1 MAKPASKPVKK
12 GGFPF
17 GLKARGKG
25 KAPAKA
31 AGKSAMAP
39 PFVKK
44 K

>member
-1 MAKPASKPVKK
+1 MAKPAYKPGKK

-25 KAPAKA
+25 KAPPRPQ
-31 AGKSAMAP
+31 GAMAP
-39 PFVKK
+39 PFAKK